1 MLILEIAAG
10 VCLGILA
17 VPALWVLAGAIYHW
31 RKERRWWRAYRK
43 HEKMV
48 RDLSRRYSK
57 HLLREAGVKLSLRA
71 DALETYI
78 PIDGGEEK
86 FDPDRSAKIDELGR
100 RVDAMRD
107 DF

>member
-17 VPALWVLAGAIYHW
+17 VPALWLLATTTIYW
-31 RKERRWWRAYRK
+31 RKERRWWWAYRK

-48 RDLSRRYSK
+48 RDLSRRYSQ
-57 HLLREAGVKLSLRA
+57 HLLAEAGVKPSWRT
-71 DALETYI
+71 DALEVYM

-86 FDPDRSAKIDELGR
+86 FDPDRFAKIQEYGH

>member
-1 MLILEIAAG
+1 MLVLEIAAG

-17 VPALWVLAGAIYHW
+17 VPALWLLATAINRW
-31 RKERRWWRAYRK
+31 RKY
-43 HEKMV
+43 EKMV

>member
-17 VPALWVLAGAIYHW
+17 VPALWLLATAINCW
-31 RKERRWWRAYRK
+31 RKERRWWRSYRK
-43 HEKMV
+43 HEKLV
-48 RDLSRRYSK
+48 RDLSRRYSQ
-57 HLLREAGVKLSLRA
+57 HLLKEAGVKLSLRA

-86 FDPDRSAKIDELGR
+86 FDPDRFAKIQELAR

>member
-17 VPALWVLAGAIYHW
+17 TPALWLVATRIIYW
-31 RKERRWWRAYRK
+31 RKERSWWWAYRE

-48 RDLSRRYSK
+48 RDLSRRYSQ
-57 HLLREAGVKLSLRA
+57 HLLAEAGVKSSLRT
-71 DALETYI
+71 DALEVYM
-78 PIDGGEEK
+78 PIDGGEER
-86 FDPDRSAKIDELGR
+86 FDPDRFAKIQEFERG
-100 RVDAMRD
+100 VDAMRD

>member
-1 MLILEIAAG
+1 MFILEIAAG

-17 VPALWVLAGAIYHW
+17 VPALWLLAAAINCW

-43 HEKMV
+43 HEEMV
-48 RDLSRRYSK
+48 QDLSRRYSQ
-57 HLLREAGVKLSLRA
+57 HLLKESGIKLSLRA

-86 FDPDRSAKIDELGR
+86 FDPDTFAKSQELAR

>member
-17 VPALWVLAGAIYHW
+17 VPALWLLATATNYW

-48 RDLSRRYSK
+48 LGLSRRYSQ
-57 HLLREAGVKLSLRA
+57 HLLEDAGVKPSLWA
-71 DALETYI
+71 DPLEIYL
-78 PIDGGEEK
+78 PIDGGEAK
-86 FDPDRSAKIDELGR
+86 FDPDRFAKIQDLAR
-100 RVDAMRD
+100 RVDAMRND
-107 DF
+107 S

>member
-17 VPALWVLAGAIYHW
+17 VPALWLLATTIIYW
-31 RKERRWWRAYRK
+31 RKERRWWAYRK
-43 HEKMV
+43 HEKMI
-48 RDLSRRYSK
+48 RDLSRRYSQR
-57 HLLREAGVKLSLRA
+57 LLAKAGVKPSLRT
-71 DALETYI
+71 DALKVYS

-86 FDPDRSAKIDELGR
+86 FDPDRFAKIQDLAR

-107 DF
+107 EI

>member
-31 RKERRWWRAYRK
+31 RKERRRWRAYRK
-43 HEKMV
+43 HENLV
-48 RDLSRRYSK
+48 RDLSRRYSR
-57 HLLREAGVKLSLRA
+57 HLLEEAGVKPSLWA
-71 DALETYI
+71 DALEIYM
-78 PIDGGEEK
+78 PIDGGEEQ
-86 FDPDRSAKIDELGR
+86 FDPDAMAKIQELGR

-107 DF
+107 F